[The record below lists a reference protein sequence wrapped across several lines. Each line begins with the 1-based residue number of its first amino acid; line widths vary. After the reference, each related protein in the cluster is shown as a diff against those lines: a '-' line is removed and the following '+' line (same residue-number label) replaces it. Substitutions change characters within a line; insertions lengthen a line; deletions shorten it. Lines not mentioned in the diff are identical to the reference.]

1 MISDVGGFD
10 IPVTL
15 RVSDISPD
23 NLKEVAERVGGFPL
37 IIKDKI
43 AGGHGIG
50 VIQVDSQ
57 DRLNS
62 VSQMVQTTKETKL
75 FQVQQFLTHDRH
87 ARLIVLGGEVT
98 DSIAY
103 NKTSDDFR
111 TNRAE
116 KDIDVEPAKFS
127 ADVEQAAIRATASH
141 LFDFGGVD
149 VIEGQVEN
157 EGKNY
162 VLEVNNPAYFPRS
175 QLCTNVPTSEK
186 WWNT

>member
-10 IPVTL
+10 IPVTV
-15 RVSDISPD
+15 RGSDISPD

-116 KDIDVEPAKFS
+116 KETDVEPAKFS

-162 VLEVNNPAYFPRS
+162 VLEVNNPAYFPQS
-175 QLCTNVPTSEK
+175 QLCTNVPISEK
-186 WWNT
+186 